1 VARNSNI
8 NHFARLVNTP
18 LVIGSAQ
25 QNATFFTSFQRF
37 NFELLN
43 SDFHTL
49 YNQVKTMNLVAT
61 LLSLFILS
69 LLVVLVLQMRKQR
82 LATEEL
88 LADNRIRTRLYQDAD
103 ESTTFIL
110 SRTIQNI
117 SAGHPDPNLESD
129 SFTLKVVRELVKR
142 RVPKEKW
149 LEIQTNERLVH
160 ELYLLLRDPG
170 IKKGPRLV
178 RAKS

>member
-1 VARNSNI
+1 MS
-8 NHFARLVNTP
+8 
-18 LVIGSAQ
+18 
-25 QNATFFTSFQRF
+25 
-37 NFELLN
+37 
-43 SDFHTL
+43 
-49 YNQVKTMNLVAT
+49 LVAT
-61 LLSLFILS
+61 LIALLILGLLMVLSF
-69 LLVVLVLQMRKQR
+69 QMRSQR
-82 LATEEL
+82 KATEEL

-142 RVPKEKW
+142 RVPKNKW
-149 LEIQTNERLVH
+149 LEIQANERLVH
-160 ELYLLLRDPG
+160 ELYLLLRDGG

-178 RAKS
+178 AQAKK

>member
-1 VARNSNI
+1 
-8 NHFARLVNTP
+8 
-18 LVIGSAQ
+18 
-25 QNATFFTSFQRF
+25 
-37 NFELLN
+37 
-43 SDFHTL
+43 
-49 YNQVKTMNLVAT
+49 MNLVAT
-61 LLSLFILS
+61 LLSLFILG
-69 LLVVLVLQMRKQR
+69 LLIVLVLQMRRQR

-142 RVPKEKW
+142 RVPKDKW

-160 ELYLLLRDPG
+160 ELFLLLQALNL
-170 IKKGPRLV
+170 KKNV
-178 RAKS
+178 R

>member
-1 VARNSNI
+1 
-8 NHFARLVNTP
+8 
-18 LVIGSAQ
+18 
-25 QNATFFTSFQRF
+25 
-37 NFELLN
+37 
-43 SDFHTL
+43 
-49 YNQVKTMNLVAT
+49 MNLVAT
-61 LLSLFILS
+61 LLSLFILG
-69 LLVVLVLQMRKQR
+69 LLIVLVMQMRRQR

-142 RVPKEKW
+142 RVSKEKW

-160 ELYLLLRDPG
+160 ELYLLLRGPAT
-170 IKKGPRLV
+170 KKGPRLV

>member
-1 VARNSNI
+1 MTLVVA
-8 NHFARLVNTP
+8 
-18 LVIGSAQ
+18 
-25 QNATFFTSFQRF
+25 
-37 NFELLN
+37 LL
-43 SDFHTL
+43 
-49 YNQVKTMNLVAT
+49 A
-61 LLSLFILS
+61 LFILV
-69 LLVVLVLQMRKQR
+69 LLIVLVMQMRRQR

-88 LADNRIRTRLYQDAD
+88 LSDNRIRTRLYQDAD

-142 RVPKEKW
+142 RVPKERW

-160 ELYLLLRDPG
+160 ELYLLLQIG
-170 IKKGPRLV
+170 
-178 RAKS
+178 RAHV

>member
-1 VARNSNI
+1 MS
-8 NHFARLVNTP
+8 LV
-18 LVIGSAQ
+18 S
-25 QNATFFTSFQRF
+25 
-37 NFELLN
+37 
-43 SDFHTL
+43 TL
-49 YNQVKTMNLVAT
+49 IA
-61 LLSLFILS
+61 LFILG
-69 LLVVLVLQMRKQR
+69 LLIVLSFQMRGQR
-82 LATEEL
+82 KATEEL

-142 RVPKEKW
+142 RVPKDKW
-149 LEIQTNERLVH
+149 LEIQANERLVH
-160 ELYLLLRDPG
+160 ELYLLLRDGG

-178 RAKS
+178 AQAK

>member
-1 VARNSNI
+1 MS
-8 NHFARLVNTP
+8 
-18 LVIGSAQ
+18 
-25 QNATFFTSFQRF
+25 
-37 NFELLN
+37 
-43 SDFHTL
+43 
-49 YNQVKTMNLVAT
+49 LVAT
-61 LLSLFILS
+61 LLSLFILAMLV
-69 LLVVLVLQMRKQR
+69 LLVFQMRSQR

-88 LADNRIRTRLYQDAD
+88 LAENLSRTRLYQDAD

-142 RVPKEKW
+142 RVSKDKW

-160 ELYLLLRDPG
+160 EVYLLLRDGG
-170 IKKGPRLV
+170 IKPGPRAV
-178 RAKS
+178 KMDRARAAK

>member
-1 VARNSNI
+1 MTLVVA
-8 NHFARLVNTP
+8 
-18 LVIGSAQ
+18 
-25 QNATFFTSFQRF
+25 
-37 NFELLN
+37 LL
-43 SDFHTL
+43 
-49 YNQVKTMNLVAT
+49 A
-61 LLSLFILS
+61 LFILV
-69 LLVVLVLQMRKQR
+69 LLIVLVMQMRRQR

-88 LADNRIRTRLYQDAD
+88 LSDNRIRTRLYQDAD

-142 RVPKEKW
+142 RVPKDRW

-160 ELYLLLRDPG
+160 ELYLLLRDGG
-170 IKKGPRLV
+170 IKKPARLAQV
-178 RAKS
+178 KS